1 MKLTVAMG
9 LQYDNGKSNQ
19 MYALTLGGG
28 RGRLKQMQKTPVA
41 ALATAQQH
49 MHTVIPDHRNALF
62 ILSYNPEG
70 TPVPFVLDSGSINL
84 FA

>member
-19 MYALTLGGG
+19 MYALTLGGE
-28 RGRLKQMQKTPVA
+28 RGQLQPLQMNHMVA
-41 ALATAQQH
+41 PATAQYH
-49 MHTVIPDHRNALF
+49 MHTVTAGQRNALL
-62 ILSYNPEG
+62 ILTYNLEG
-70 TPVPFVLDSGSINL
+70 IPVPFVLDSGSVNL

>member
-28 RGRLKQMQKTPVA
+28 QGKLKRLQKTPVA

-49 MHTVIPDHRNALF
+49 MHTGTPDHRHALF
-62 ILSYNPEG
+62 ILSYNPVG
-70 TPVPFVLDSGSINL
+70 TPVPFMLDSGSINL

>member
-28 RGRLKQMQKTPVA
+28 RGKLKQLQKNQTVA
-41 ALATAQQH
+41 PATAQNQ
-49 MHTVIPDHRNALF
+49 MHTVTPGHRNALL
-62 ILSYNPEG
+62 ILSYDLEG
-70 TPVPFVLDSGSINL
+70 IPVPFVLDSGSINL